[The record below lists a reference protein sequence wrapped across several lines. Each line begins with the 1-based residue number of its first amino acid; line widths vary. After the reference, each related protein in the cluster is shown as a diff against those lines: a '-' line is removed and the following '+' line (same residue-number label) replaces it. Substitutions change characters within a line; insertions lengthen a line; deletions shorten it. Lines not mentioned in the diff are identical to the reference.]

1 MTNLDWLG
9 LSSLAMQPQPKS
21 RYQALLELGQG
32 GTAVVYLAVAQGPAG
47 FNKLLVLKA
56 PKRALADDPE
66 YRSLFLDEARLSARL
81 NHPNIVQ
88 VNEVVEQDGVPII
101 VMEYL
106 EGQPLV
112 NLRTKAGAAFP
123 QVMHLRILSEA
134 LSGLRYSHELRG
146 YDGMPLNLVH
156 RDMTPHNVFVTYEGQ
171 VKILD
176 FGIAKLSSKGGAE
189 TETGVIKG
197 KLRYMPP
204 EQISGEQVDGRAD
217 IFAVGVMLWE
227 AAAGKKMWSDF
238 TEATIMTRVL
248 RGEIPSPREENPEV
262 SSELERIVM
271 KALAPNPDERYATA
285 SALQTDIDGYLQS
298 ITTPT
303 TLRDIGQ
310 FVSQLFAESRQRTH
324 SVIEQHLNEL
334 NLQKAQL
341 ESTGPI
347 AFPPDGPLPLRLT
360 TITGNTAGKDPDTH
374 TRVRPWRSRAIAI
387 AAVVAGAA
395 AVGLW
400 VFLRPTSPPV
410 PTISS
415 IGALP
420 SPPASAVPQVATTA
434 PENEKRNV
442 SLQVSAIPKD
452 AVLYLDEERLSSN
465 PASLTMPAD
474 ARPRQ
479 LRAEAAGHESMST
492 FRIFDKDT
500 EVLLTLKK
508 LEPSRPSMPSRKR
521 APTSTPPTKGN
532 CNPPFV
538 FDENGFKTFK
548 PECL

>member
-1 MTNLDWLG
+1 M
-9 LSSLAMQPQPKS
+9 
-21 RYQALLELGQG
+21 
-32 GTAVVYLAVAQGPAG
+32 VYLAVAQGPAG

-81 NHPNIVQ
+81 NHPSIVQ

-112 NLRTKAGAAFP
+112 NLLTKAGATFP

-134 LSGLRYSHELRG
+134 LSGLRYCHELKG
-146 YDGMPLNLVH
+146 YDGTPLNLVH

-176 FGIAKLSSKGGAE
+176 FGIAKLSSKGGAQ

-204 EQISGEQVDGRAD
+204 EQISGEQVDCRTD

-227 AAAGKKMWSDF
+227 AAARKKMWSDF
-238 TEATIMTRVL
+238 TEATIMSRVL

-262 SSELERIVM
+262 PAELERIVM
-271 KALAPNPDERYATA
+271 KALAPNPDERYASA
-285 SALQTDIDGYLQS
+285 SALQTDIDSYLQS
-298 ITTPT
+298 VTTPS

-334 NLQKAQL
+334 NRHQDRL
-341 ESTGPI
+341 EGSGPI
-347 AFPPDGPLPLRLT
+347 AFPTDGPLPLRLT
-360 TITGNTAGKDPDTH
+360 TLTGNTPARELGTH
-374 TRVRPWRSRAIAI
+374 TRIRPWRSRTMAI
-387 AAVVAGAA
+387 AALVAGTA
-395 AVGLW
+395 AVSVW
-400 VFLRPTSPPV
+400 ASRSSTSPPV
-410 PTISS
+410 AT
-415 IGALP
+415 GALP
-420 SPPASAVPQVATTA
+420 SAPANGAQQVGATA
-434 PENEKRNV
+434 PADARNV
-442 SLQVSAIPKD
+442 SLQVSAVPKD
-452 AVLYLDEERLSSN
+452 AVIYLDEARLSGN
-465 PASLTMPAD
+465 PASLTVPAD
-474 ARPRQ
+474 ARQRH
-479 LRAEAAGHESMST
+479 LRAEAAGHEPMST
-492 FRIFDKDT
+492 VRIFDRDT

-508 LEPSRPSMPSRKR
+508 LQPSPPSTPSKKR
-521 APTSTPPTKGN
+521 LPTSTPPAKGN
-532 CNPPFV
+532 CNPPYV
-538 FDENGFKTFK
+538 FDENGIKTFK

>member
-1 MTNLDWLG
+1 
-9 LSSLAMQPQPKS
+9 
-21 RYQALLELGQG
+21 LELGQG

-112 NLRTKAGAAFP
+112 NLRTKAGASFP

-134 LSGLRYSHELRG
+134 LSGLRYSHELKG
-146 YDGMPLNLVH
+146 YDGTPLNLVH

-176 FGIAKLSSKGGAE
+176 FGIAKLSTKGGAE

-204 EQISGEQVDGRAD
+204 EQISGERVDCRTD
-217 IFAVGVMLWE
+217 VFAVGVMLWE

-262 SSELERIVM
+262 SVELDRIVM
-271 KALAPNPDERYATA
+271 KALAPDPDERYATA
-285 SALQTDIDGYLQS
+285 NALQADIDAYLQS
-298 ITTPT
+298 VTTPS
-303 TLRDIGQ
+303 TLREVGQ

-324 SVIEQHLNEL
+324 AIIEQHLNEL
-334 NLQKAQL
+334 NLHKDQL
-341 ESTGPI
+341 DGTGPI
-347 AFPPDGPLPLRLT
+347 AFPPDGPLPLRLAA
-360 TITGNTAGKDPDTH
+360 ITGNTPAKEFGTL
-374 TRVRPWRSRAIAI
+374 TRVKPWHSRGITIAI
-387 AAVVAGAA
+387 AALVASAA
-395 AVGLW
+395 AVVFW
-400 VFLRPTSPPV
+400 VSRGPTGPAAATAPSIAAPPT
-410 PTISS
+410 PQPE
-415 IGALP
+415 AK
-420 SPPASAVPQVATTA
+420 PPAAET
-434 PENEKRNV
+434 RNV

-452 AVLYLDEERLSSN
+452 AIIYLDDARLSGN
-465 PASLTMPAD
+465 PASLTVPAD
-474 ARPRQ
+474 ARQ
-479 LRAEAAGHESMST
+479 HHLRAEAVGHEPTST
-492 FRIFDKDT
+492 VRIFDKDT
-500 EVLLTLKK
+500 EVILTLKK
-508 LEPSRPSMPSRKR
+508 LEPSRPSTYSKKR
-521 APTSTPPTKGN
+521 PSTPTAPAKSN
-532 CNPPFV
+532 CNPPYV